1 MAFRYIGTST
11 TTITNEGTENPTING
26 MVVTTKAEG
35 DIVFYQSGRYV
46 WLDDMW
52 NYQGDLHTHADVQS
66 ALNEIAEAYKGEEVR
81 GSIYDAIALI
91 DTRSAAMED
100 TIGANITSMVEPIV
114 DRKISTFIL
123 DYETSD
129 GNVAQCNLT
138 YEQLRTKL
146 TGNLKAI
153 VHVDGYE
160 CDCYMDVHSDYIDV
174 YATSDPMKNNSDTRG
189 TIYYKF
195 NHDNERV
202 TVNYEQSTKKYQ
214 EKLTAGPNII
224 INDNEISAVGGVN
237 TIGIEYYIDTN
248 STYSRDEITI
258 NKTWSEVEL
267 YMDAVY
273 DGDWDDYD
281 LWREIQKDC
290 VLKDLRDYPDYS
302 IYPLIGVKYC
312 TYSSGDPVLIFSSR
326 TISNGIPQN
335 NVHYISFIW
344 PHSSWSDQQV
354 ETNSI
359 EEFDDNGDNQPLYIK
374 NGSTNSCT
382 MSYSDVMSIINDS
395 RKIFRPQLKVSGTTG
410 SSSYNGTYEFI
421 EYVIPSAN
429 YVWLWF
435 KSTIMEQTQEDAP
448 LYYKPSFILIEHKSD
463 DEVRFRMQTFAE
475 YQAKLT
481 AGDGIDILYNSIS
494 LSDPAFIKLT
504 VNQGSI
510 VSSFD
515 YTTNPVTEFTTNFV
529 ANPIDI
535 ADLVTDRFNAS
546 KLALNADTANDSLKC
561 TVVNTDY
568 REMDSSPYFKE
579 FVWIYFLYDR
589 SFYRFDYTIIYSDE
603 IRGTVSEISGAITKI
618 STVSNG
624 TGLSLSGN
632 TLSAKL
638 KTNGGILADSDGL
651 YADTSKIQAKLTPG
665 TNITI
670 DNTDPANPVISSTG
684 GGGGSSYTEGNGID
698 IDSNNVISVSPKTNG
713 GITVDSNGV
722 SVDTS
727 KIQAKLTP
735 GTNITIDNTDPANP
749 VISSTGGGGGSSY
762 TAGVGIDI
770 DSNNK
775 ISTFKI
781 KIAHLNASRT
791 PTINHTFAE
800 ISSAVEVYGSIP
812 CYLYYSH
819 GSVMSDS
826 VIGAYTAGNTA
837 IIIKF
842 ICVYDKTIEYRKYT
856 LMSDGT
862 FTMSDRT
869 TTNYQ
874 PKLTAGTG
882 ISIDTTTNTIS
893 LDLPQAEGGGF

>member
-1 MAFRYIGTST
+1 MAFKYIGSSST
-11 TTITNEGTENPTING
+11 LITNGGTENPTING
-26 MVVTTKAEG
+26 VVVTTKHEG
-35 DIVFYQSGRYV
+35 DIVFYTDKRFLWTSDNV
-46 WLDDMW
+46 WI
-52 NYQGDLHTHADVQS
+52 YQGDIHTHTDVQD
-66 ALNEIAEAYKGEEVR
+66 ALNTIAEAYKGEEVR

-91 DTRSAAMED
+91 DTRSSAMED
-100 TIGANITSMVEPIV
+100 VVGQHVEPIV
-114 DRKISTFIL
+114 ED
-123 DYETSD
+123 
-129 GNVAQCNLT
+129 
-138 YEQLRTKL
+138 
-146 TGNLKAI
+146 I
-153 VHVDGYE
+153 VD
-160 CDCYMDVHSDYIDV
+160 DYIDV
-174 YATSDPMKNNSDTRG
+174 TDLVYTIDNSTIECNKSYEQITEILSNNKQLVFYVSPSFTSSVYLCTG
-189 TIYYKF
+189 TIAPAYSSEAYLDVKLYYIDYDYADVLHYCSITHF
-195 NHDNERV
+195 ADRIRLNGD
-202 TVNYEQSTKKYQ
+202 TATTIQA
-214 EKLTAGPNII
+214 KLTAGTNIEI
-224 INDNEISAVGGVN
+224 DPITNTISATG
-237 TIGIEYYIDTN
+237 
-248 STYSRDEITI
+248 
-258 NKTWSEVEL
+258 
-267 YMDAVY
+267 
-273 DGDWDDYD
+273 
-281 LWREIQKDC
+281 
-290 VLKDLRDYPDYS
+290 
-302 IYPLIGVKYC
+302 
-312 TYSSGDPVLIFSSR
+312 
-326 TISNGIPQN
+326 
-335 NVHYISFIW
+335 
-344 PHSSWSDQQV
+344 
-354 ETNSI
+354 
-359 EEFDDNGDNQPLYIK
+359 GDNQPLYIK

-382 MSYSDVMSIINDS
+382 MSYSEVMSILNDS
-395 RKIFRPQLKVSGTTG
+395 GKIFRPQLKVSGTTG

-463 DEVRFRMQTFAE
+463 GEVRFRMQTFAE

-481 AGDGIDILYNSIS
+481 AGDGIDISYNNIS
-494 LSDPAFIKLT
+494 LSDPTSIKLT

-535 ADLVTDRFNAS
+535 ADLVTDRFSAA
-546 KLALNADTANDSLKC
+546 KLALNADTSNDSLKC

-632 TLSAKL
+632 TLSTKL
-638 KTNGGILADSDGL
+638 KANGGILADSDGL

-698 IDSNNVISVSPKTNG
+698 IDSNNVISVSPKANG

-727 KIQAKLTP
+727 KVQAKLTA

-762 TAGVGIDI
+762 TAGAGIDI
-770 DSNNK
+770 DSNNT
-775 ISTFKI
+775 INTVRI
-781 KIAHLNASRT
+781 KIAHLDVTRT
-791 PTINHTFAE
+791 PSINYTWTE
-800 ISSAVEVYGSIP
+800 IQNLLGPYTAYGSAT
-812 CYLYYSH
+812 CYLWYGH
-819 GSVMSDS
+819 TGAVFDTAIGSYNINNSG
-826 VIGAYTAGNTA
+826 ITIQFTCIYGNT
-837 IIIKF
+837 
-842 ICVYDKTIEYRKYT
+842 IEHREYY
-856 LMSDGT
+856 LSSENVLSMIE
-862 FTMSDRT
+862 RT

-874 PKLTAGTG
+874 PKLSAGTG
-882 ISIDTTTNTIS
+882 ISIDPTTNTIS